1 MATYTKIRG
10 MVSET
15 QERHAWK
22 AHGEG
27 KNKKENIPPALL
39 PPGTESC
46 PPWLAPPHATA
57 PETPAHPPRKRRT
70 LPAEPQTDCACCG
83 VGKAVCHT
91 TAATNRMRRHSLWM
105 RTCTRGV
112 MTGPMTTEKSPHCTP
127 CHYLLPR
134 TTTAGRARHQPV
146 HPHIEDTTHNPQPVQ
161 VVADLSTNVCLPSRR
176 KTHQDQDQFGVLLMK
191 HVPNRKLGLRS
202 TAVQPQRKHENEHK
216 SPSTHIAHM
225 QVGTSPADT
234 HAQVHM
240 GRKSG
245 HTTLSLH
252 SNEGR
257 KKRGPTLEGEHKDGM
272 RTGVDSHA

>member
-1 MATYTKIRG
+1 M
-10 MVSET
+10 
-15 QERHAWK
+15 
-22 AHGEG
+22 
-27 KNKKENIPPALL
+27 
-39 PPGTESC
+39 
-46 PPWLAPPHATA
+46 
-57 PETPAHPPRKRRT
+57 
-70 LPAEPQTDCACCG
+70 
-83 VGKAVCHT
+83 CHT

-202 TAVQPQRKHENEHK
+202 TVAIAVLPFTE
-216 SPSTHIAHM
+216 
-225 QVGTSPADT
+225 VGGRRRRLFPILILAQKAVPA
-234 HAQVHM
+234 
-240 GRKSG
+240 
-245 HTTLSLH
+245 
-252 SNEGR
+252 
-257 KKRGPTLEGEHKDGM
+257 RGGLQNGAWRP
-272 RTGVDSHA
+272 RRRN